1 MKGII
6 AIIMV
11 AVLVVGVVLVTAAPA
26 VARTPEDV
34 MTGSGIIGTSRN
46 PSVAHAFALHGN
58 KDQLPNMLLVVW
70 GRNHF
75 WLDTLTMV
83 NIADDP
89 TIDPRPPVAGFD
101 TMHGRGVGKYNGVY
115 GYQAEFIFTDAGE
128 PGRNDWAW
136 IKIAASNGDTIMEVS
151 GFLRFGTKRL
161 SVYKSRRKVV

>member
-1 MKGII
+1 MKRIF
-6 AIIMV
+6 AMIMV

-101 TMHGRGVGKYNGVY
+101 TMHGIGVGKYNGVD
-115 GYQAEFIFTDAGE
+115 GYRVEFIFTDAGE

-136 IKIAASNGDTIMEVS
+136 IKITASNGDTVMEVS
-151 GFLRFGTKRL
+151 GFLRCGNQQAL
-161 SVYKSRRKVV
+161 SI

>member
-1 MKGII
+1 MKRTL

-11 AVLVVGVVLVTAAPA
+11 SVLIGAAVLVTAAPA
-26 VARTPEDV
+26 VARTPQDV

-46 PSVAHAFALHGN
+46 PSVVVGFVLRGN
-58 KDQLPNMLLVVW
+58 IDQLPNMLLVNW

-89 TIDPRPPVAGFD
+89 SIDPRPPVAGFD
-101 TMHGRGVGKYNGVY
+101 TMHGFGVGKYNRVG

-136 IKIAASNGDTIMEVS
+136 IKITASNGDTIMEVS
-151 GFLRFGTKRL
+151 GFLRCGNQQAL
-161 SVYKSRRKVV
+161 SI